1 MKRLFLFLMLMLSS
15 HAWACNYEL
24 RIVQRDATDSGSFT
38 RQICPL
44 NGGTQPSLMVQDP
57 FTGQVQMGALV
68 GFTWDGSTLTATGT
82 QADWNATT
90 GAAVIL
96 NKPTLSAVATTGAY
110 SSLSGTPSLAAVATS
125 GSYNDLSNKPTIPT
139 VTAFNFS
146 LPSTRALALSTSLQ
160 ATDTSKAAI
169 ITPSYSCQNATTV
182 LAASACT
189 IQVRMGTGTLTC
201 STGTV
206 IYTQSLTVQ
215 LGVLLTQSSVNPV
228 PINLPIGASFILCP
242 TAGTFTVAAVEQSA
256 G

>member
-1 MKRLFLFLMLMLSS
+1 MKRLLIALLMLASS
-15 HAWACNYEL
+15 QVWACPYEL
-24 RIVQRDATDSGSFT
+24 RIVQRNDTDTGTFT

-57 FTGQVQMGALV
+57 LTGQVQMGALV

-82 QADWNATT
+82 QADWTAST
-90 GAAVIL
+90 GPAVIL
-96 NKPTLSAVATTGAY
+96 NKPALSAVATTGAY
-110 SSLSGTPSLAAVATS
+110 SSLTGTPTLATVATS
-125 GSYNDLSNKPTIPT
+125 GSYTDLSNKPTIPT

-146 LPSTRALALSTSLQ
+146 QPAVRTLALSTSLQ
-160 ATDTSKAAI
+160 ATDTTKAAVL
-169 ITPSYSCQNATTV
+169 TPSYSCQNATTV

-189 IQVRMGTGTLTC
+189 IQARMGTGTLTC

-206 IYTQSLTVQ
+206 LYTQSLTVQ

-228 PINLPIGASFILCP
+228 PIDLPIGASFILCP